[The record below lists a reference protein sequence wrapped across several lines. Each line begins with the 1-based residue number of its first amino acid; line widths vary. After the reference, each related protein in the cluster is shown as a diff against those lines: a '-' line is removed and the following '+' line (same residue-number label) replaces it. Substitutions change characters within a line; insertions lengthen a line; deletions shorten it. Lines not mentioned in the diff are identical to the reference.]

1 MSNNIVSFQAA
12 KSPSMF
18 SINNVSAGKNI
29 KSVTLMEVQNLKNKD
44 TATGYDDNINFSET
58 GIQEYTLEELL
69 AEGTQTQAEIQ
80 QVRAEEEARRLAE
93 EQARILAEQQ
103 RQYEEQQRLYQQQL
117 KELEDLYRQR
127 DENNGLFHPIIEAEI
142 EAKIEALEKQLN
154 VPHQPDGW
162 DQFVKMAE
170 NPGATAVT
178 FVASV
183 VEGIADV
190 GESIVDG
197 AVQIVGGA
205 ASYVVGAIDEDAGK
219 AMQEGI
225 QEFVSTDWTGK
236 GYDAFVNAAGIDPE
250 IAYGPAHSAG
260 QIVGQV
266 AGYAAISMIPGA
278 GPAVTAVVGGLA
290 AAGSAAESAY
300 ANGATFNEAMVVSTV
315 AGVVGGVAGA
325 ASNQLGTVAK
335 TSTTALDVVKYTAAG
350 AGVGMVEPIVN
361 SGVEYATYGNNDGK
375 SYHEF
380 MLESGGYKKIA
391 MGAGSGAL
399 STGTQATK
407 SYKNYKNLVVSD
419 TYKNFETDSINKRI
433 DDHQYDA
440 AKKSGVSKENY
451 TMTKDEIDLATKEAI
466 SDAQDIAKRVNG
478 LYNQGYG
485 QKGATAEDMLELL
498 TNGERQQTVFNQ
510 KFLNEY
516 NAKWNPDENGNV
528 DVVNLK
534 PGKDYDYFVAKN
546 GDIGRPDG
554 EFVMPK
560 QEADKLIKRCTKNGQ
575 LDTHLLEDEL
585 AVPRGTFDTG
595 VVQITETVKSSD
607 VKLPTSNL
615 GGSYKGKWVPGGE
628 TLGGT
633 TEGVVGHLHQKSN
646 NNFYRDSGRKI
657 KVVVTDL
664 RS

>member
-1 MSNNIVSFQAA
+1 MSNNIVSFQVS

-29 KSVTLMEVQNLKNKD
+29 KTVTLMEVQNLQNKD
-44 TATGYDDNINFSET
+44 TSTGYDDNINFSET

-103 RQYEEQQRLYQQQL
+103 RQYEEQQRLYEQQL
-117 KELEDLYRQR
+117 KELEDLYKAR
-127 DENNGLFHPIIEAEI
+127 DENNGLFHPIKEAEI
-142 EAKIEALEKQLN
+142 EAQIEALEKELN

-178 FVASV
+178 FVASA

-197 AVQIVGGA
+197 AVQLAGGA
-205 ASYVVGAIDEDAGK
+205 VSYVVGAIDEDAGK

-250 IAYGPAHSAG
+250 IAYGPAHTAG
-260 QIVGQV
+260 NVVGQV

-278 GPAVTAVVGGLA
+278 GPVVTAVVGGMA
-290 AAGSAAESAY
+290 AAGSAAEAAY

-315 AGVVGGVAGA
+315 AGVIGGVSGA
-325 ASNQLGTVAK
+325 ASNQLGTVAR
-335 TSTTALDVVKYTAAG
+335 TATTATEVLKYTAAG
-350 AGVGMVEPIVN
+350 AVVGMVEPVVN
-361 SGVEYATYGNNDGK
+361 SGVEYATYGNNDGQ
-375 SYHEF
+375 SYFEY
-380 MLESGGYKKIA
+380 MEESGGYKKVL
-391 MGAGSGAL
+391 MGATSGAI
-399 STGTQATK
+399 STGTQAGK
-407 SYKNYKNLVVSD
+407 SYKNYKNLVDSD
-419 TYKNFETDSINKRI
+419 TYKNFEADSINKRI

-440 AKKSGVSKENY
+440 AQKAGKSKDDY
-451 TMTKDEIDLATKEAI
+451 IMTPEEIDLAKKEAI
-466 SDAQDIAKRVNG
+466 EDAQDIAKRVNA
-478 LYNQGYG
+478 LHNQGYG
-485 QKGATAEDMLELL
+485 QKGTTSEDMFNLL

-510 KFLNEY
+510 KFIKEY
-516 NAKWNPDENGNV
+516 EAKWNPDENGNV
-528 DVVNLK
+528 EVVNLK
-534 PGKDYDYFVAKN
+534 PGKDYDNFVVGK
-546 GDIGRPDG
+546 GSVGRPDG

-560 QEADKLIKRCTKNGQ
+560 AEADALIKKCTKNGK
-575 LDTHLLEDEL
+575 LETHLLEDEL

-646 NNFYRDSGRKI
+646 GEFYRDSGRKI
-657 KVVVTDL
+657 KVNVTDL
-664 RS
+664 RN